1 MTQLGTDDEV
11 HAQQLKVSA
20 AENALMKAKLRLR
33 ALKGEP
39 LMQKGDSMSVFE
51 LTDELGVLQNEFG
64 ARNLR
69 MM

>member
-1 MTQLGTDDEV
+1 MTLGTVDEIRAQELKV
-11 HAQQLKVSA
+11 HAAK
-20 AENALMKAKLRLR
+20 NAVAVLTLRLR

-39 LMQKGDSMSVFE
+39 LLQTGDSISVFE
-51 LTDELGVLQNEFG
+51 LQEELTALQNEFG